1 MRNKSN
7 VPGPAGRA
15 HPHRGGS
22 VAVVVPAEEN
32 RVGSGKR
39 HLTHSRQKAWIYLP
53 LCACYK
59 VISFSGPQF
68 SHPAL
73 NTTLSPKNHLVVR
86 ISQDHRCGSLW
97 NSGKPTESIL
107 TSKCKM
113 ECSATSW
120 IFWEGRKDLCKFRD
134 LMFLFRVDYP
144 QMSYFLNLSIFST
157 KILESRT
164 TCIPTSQAPFSSVT
178 AGLGGPDGSF
188 VCCFLFICHVA
199 VPVLPHK

>member
-1 MRNKSN
+1 MRNKSK
-7 VPGPAGRA
+7 
-15 HPHRGGS
+15 S
-22 VAVVVPAEEN
+22 QCQQAVNTFTEEGQWLWWYQQKKTEL
-32 RVGSGKR
+32 VQEKVIWLSG
-39 HLTHSRQKAWIYLP
+39 QKAWIYLP
-53 LCACYK
+53 LCVCYK

-68 SHPAL
+68 AHPAV
-73 NTTLSPKNHLVVR
+73 NTTLSPKNHLIVR
-86 ISQDHRCGSLW
+86 ISQDHRCGSQW

-144 QMSYFLNLSIFST
+144 QISYFLNLLICST
-157 KILESRT
+157 KILESWT
-164 TCIPTSQAPFSSVT
+164 TGIPTSQAPFSLVT
-178 AGLGGPDGSF
+178 PGLGGPHGSF
-188 VCCFLFICHVA
+188 VCCFLFIYHIA